1 MPWGL
6 PRGGGMGDFGIDGTL
21 HLECTFSKKT
31 YCAMHMRGSYLLG
44 NSTDRCLVSTSS
56 GWGVAFGV
64 KKT

>member
-1 MPWGL
+1 
-6 PRGGGMGDFGIDGTL
+6 MGDFGIDGTL